1 MQDRSFPDLAKLL
14 LRIIREDKRGKQI
27 YDEIFNDVDNYDI
40 DFQNF
45 VQNNYPNKT
54 AEEREFAEFL
64 WRDKTFNTD
73 MQNFFYILLENWRI
87 TLKLTEKFMKELI
100 VIVGFFINNC
110 ERMTKKEIIDNLRE
124 NFKFDISKNE
134 HLGLDF
140 LEQLLTM
147 LFGWKEN
154 YKLNERG

>member
-14 LRIIREDKRGKQI
+14 LRIIREDKRGKTI

-40 DFQNF
+40 DFQIF
-45 VQNNYPNKT
+45 VQNSYPNKT
-54 AEEREFAEFL
+54 SEDREYAEFL
-64 WRDKTFNTD
+64 WRDKKFNSD
-73 MQNFFYILLENWRI
+73 IQNFFYILLENWRI

-110 ERMTKKEIIDNLRE
+110 ERMSKKELIDNLKE
-124 NFKFDISKNE
+124 NFKFEISRNE

-140 LEQLLTM
+140 LEQLITM

-154 YKLNERG
+154 YKLTERG